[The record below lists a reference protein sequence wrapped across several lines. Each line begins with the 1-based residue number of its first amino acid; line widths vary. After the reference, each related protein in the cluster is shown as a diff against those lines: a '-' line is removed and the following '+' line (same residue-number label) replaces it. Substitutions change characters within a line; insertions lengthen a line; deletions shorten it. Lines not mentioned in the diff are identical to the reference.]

1 MSNGKAEDRKMS
13 DARRSVLKGA
23 AAGLAGLV
31 ATSSR
36 AESRAAGQ
44 NIAAPPISDYR
55 NLYPKGPFPE
65 QPQNWPGLAGK
76 MTPRPDHGE
85 ETYRGS
91 GKMAGRKCLI
101 TGGDSGIGRA
111 VAIAFAREGADVV
124 INYLPQEEEDARE
137 VIALIKKEGRK
148 AIALPGDLRDESFCK
163 KLVNDAARQ
172 LDGLDTLVNV
182 AGRQKFYKD
191 IVEMTTEDFDW
202 TMKTNVYALFWLVR
216 AAVPL
221 LPKGGVIINT
231 ASTNAYEPMEI
242 LIDYSMTKAAIANMT
257 KSLAKQLG
265 PRAIRVNAVAPGPFW
280 TALQTSGGQPK
291 EKYMP
296 MGQDTVIGRV
306 GQPVEIASTYVTLAS
321 SEASYLTGQVWGI
334 TGGNGLPG

>member
-1 MSNGKAEDRKMS
+1 MSENNSKGGRMS
-13 DARRSVLKGA
+13 GARRSVLKGA

-31 ATSSR
+31 ASSTR
-36 AESRAAGQ
+36 AESRISARDSG
-44 NIAAPPISDYR
+44 APPISDYR
-55 NLYPKGPFPE
+55 NLYPKGPFPD
-65 QPQNWPGLAGK
+65 QPQPWPGLAGK

-85 ETYRGS
+85 ETYQGT
-91 GKMAGRKCLI
+91 GKMTGRKCLI

-111 VAIAFAREGADVV
+111 VAIAFAREGADVA
-124 INYLPQEEEDARE
+124 INYLPQEESDAKE
-137 VIALIKKEGRK
+137 VFALIQKAGRK
-148 AIALPGDLRDESFCK
+148 AVALPGDLRDEAFCK
-163 KLVNDAARQ
+163 RLVTDAAQQ

-191 IVEMTTEDFDW
+191 IVDLTTEDFDW
-202 TMKTNVYALFWLVR
+202 TMKTNLYALFWLIK
-216 AAVPL
+216 AAIPV

-231 ASTNAYEPMEI
+231 ASSNAYEPMEI

-280 TALQTSGGQPK
+280 TALQISGGQPT

-306 GQPVEIASTYVTLAS
+306 GQPVEIAPTYVTLAS
-321 SEASYLTGQVWGI
+321 SEGSYLTGQIWGI
-334 TGGNGLPG
+334 TGGNGVPG